1 MEVELE
7 SDRNAAALKLGHQA
21 PLDPRA
27 YEQQEITRLDL

>member
-1 MEVELE
+1 MESMEVELE

-27 YEQQEITRLDL
+27 CE